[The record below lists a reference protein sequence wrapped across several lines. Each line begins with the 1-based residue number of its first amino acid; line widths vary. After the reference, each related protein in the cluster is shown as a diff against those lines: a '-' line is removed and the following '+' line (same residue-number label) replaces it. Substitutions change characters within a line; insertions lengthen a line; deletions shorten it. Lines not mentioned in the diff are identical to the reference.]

1 MKKFTLLTES
11 YNLERFSITREE
23 FLKYK
28 NEIVLILND
37 MYKDYLKRYSVM
49 TFICNLPFENGREIS
64 IINKISTNVMVL
76 KHLVRTFNLK
86 NFDDIITLVKTKKDE
101 LFKVG
106 TNDFNEILKLL
117 KITEKYGDANELIAI
132 GKIKSVIKSKLNLDI
147 DPIKSGNGS
156 YEDLI
161 LGIDITFKIGNRTHT
176 CQVKPLISMKTDGL
190 NYTIVSSGNVKQYK
204 TDYLCFA
211 NSQNQTAIL
220 FQNREVI
227 MNGNVITIKNQYFVQ

>member
-204 TDYLCFA
+204 TDYLCFV
-211 NSQNQTAIL
+211 NSQNQSSIL

-227 MNGNVITIKNQYFVQ
+227 MNGNIITIKNKYFVQ

>member
-204 TDYLCFA
+204 TDYLCFV
-211 NSQNQTAIL
+211 NSQNQSSIL

-227 MNGNVITIKNQYFVQ
+227 MNGNIITIKNQYFVQ

>member
-11 YNLERFSITREE
+11 YNLERFSITREQ
-23 FLKYK
+23 FLRYK

-37 MYKDYLKRYSVM
+37 MYKDYLKKYSVM

-86 NFDDIITLVKTKKDE
+86 SFDDIINLIKTKKDE

-117 KITEKYGDANELIAI
+117 KISEHYGDLNELIAI

-147 DPIKSGNGS
+147 DPVKSGNGS

-161 LGIDITFKIGNRTHT
+161 LGIDITFKINDKVFT
-176 CQVKPLISMKTDGL
+176 CQVKPLIDVKNDNI
-190 NYTIVSSGNVKQYK
+190 NYTITSSGNVKQYK
-204 TDYLCFA
+204 TDYLCFVDNRTK
-211 NSQNQTAIL
+211 NSVL
-220 FQNREVI
+220 FQNREVV
-227 MNGNVITIKNQYFVQ
+227 MNGNVITIKKQYFVQ

>member
-204 TDYLCFA
+204 TDYLCFV

-227 MNGNVITIKNQYFVQ
+227 MNGNIITIKNKYFVQ

>member
-227 MNGNVITIKNQYFVQ
+227 MNGNIITIKNKYFVQ